1 MCSPRWLTFPVSSL
15 LLALLACVA
24 AGAGCRS
31 EGRTHG
37 VSDVPASDAASAP
50 RAPPSSP
57 APASTPVLTGVL
69 ERARVEREVP
79 GWVSDAAID
88 VEAAKKLAL
97 VPPGATVRIVL
108 GTWCGDSRRE
118 VPRLWK
124 ALDVA
129 GDVPFSVEIIG
140 VDPDMNAA
148 TFTLGVRWVPTVM
161 VLRDGEEVGR
171 IVESAP
177 TVIEKDLLSL
187 LDGTKR
193 GPLSRRTDL

>member
-1 MCSPRWLTFPVSSL
+1 MRSPRWLTFPVSSL
-15 LLALLACVA
+15 LLVLLACVA
-24 AGAGCRS
+24 VGAGCRS

-37 VSDVPASDAASAP
+37 VSDVPASDAP
-50 RAPPSSP
+50 HAPPSSP
-57 APASTPVLTGVL
+57 APASSPVLTGIL

-88 VEAAKKLAL
+88 VEAAKKLAQ
-97 VPPGATVRIVL
+97 VPPGATVKIVL

-140 VDPDMNAA
+140 VDPDMNEA
-148 TFTLGVRWVPTVM
+148 TFTLGVRWVPTIM

-187 LDGTKR
+187 LDGTKC